1 MTEKEKDVI
10 RGYVNEIWDIYFEF
24 TSKYG
29 ANSRYATNARSLWVV
44 LYMLWCE
51 FFPNEDPRDEQ

>member
-1 MTEKEKDVI
+1 MTNKEKAI
-10 RGYVNEIWDIYFEF
+10 MRRYVNESWDIYFEY

-29 ANSRYATNARSLWVV
+29 ANSVYSKNARSLWVV

-51 FFPNEDPRDEQ
+51 FFSNEDPRDEQ